1 MPGPIPG
8 WLLLLGA
15 LTAIGPLSVDM
26 YLPSLPTIAR
36 DLNTSSAA
44 AGLTLTVFLISLAI
58 GQLIYGPASDRF
70 GRKPP
75 LYIGLAM
82 YVAASIG
89 CAFAKDATML
99 AVLRGV
105 QGLAAARAW
114 SSHALPCVIAWT
126 RPAPRRRIPR

>member
-1 MPGPIPG
+1 MTAPAPARSRMPGPIPG

-58 GQLIYGPASDRF
+58 GQLIYGPASD
-70 GRKPP
+70 
-75 LYIGLAM
+75 
-82 YVAASIG
+82 
-89 CAFAKDATML
+89 
-99 AVLRGV
+99 
-105 QGLAAARAW
+105 
-114 SSHALPCVIAWT
+114 
-126 RPAPRRRIPR
+126 

>member
-15 LTAIGPLSVDM
+15 LTAVGPLSVDM

-75 LYIGLAM
+75 LYIGLGL
-82 YVAASIG
+82 YVVASIG

-99 AVLRGV
+99 AVLRRTCS
-105 QGLAAARAW
+105 QHCATRRCRSTKSARRW
-114 SSHALPCVIAWT
+114 RSTS
-126 RPAPRRRIPR
+126 R